1 MKVPARHPAA
11 GFTLVEL
18 VIGAGLMSLILAA
31 AYACLSAGLS
41 AQRLIEPRI
50 DAAQNARV
58 AIDRL
63 AADLRAACI
72 LSREAHFLGM
82 DRRLGDIE
90 ADNLDFA
97 THHHTPRRAG
107 EGDYCQVSYFLQPD
121 PDTGQFTLWRR
132 RHPAIGI
139 DPLAGGQREEVAT
152 GLRQLKFEY
161 YDGWEWFDTWG
172 DPEGS
177 GKRETS
183 ALAPSNLSGLPEAV
197 RITLAFDP
205 GPARRARNA
214 RSDTGPIEAPRQ
226 AASNEASAAEPPMV
240 FQTVVRLNLAR
251 RPSAASSGST
261 PAAQEGAPPSPAP
274 MFP

>member
-1 MKVPARHPAA
+1 MKSPASHPSA

-58 AIDRL
+58 AMDRI

-72 LSREAHFLGM
+72 LSKEAHFLGM

-97 THHHTPRRAG
+97 THHHTPARPG

-121 PDTGQFTLWRR
+121 PESSAFTLWRR
-132 RHPAIGI
+132 RHPAIGL
-139 DPLAGGQREEVAT
+139 DPLAGGQREVIAD

-183 ALAPSNLSGLPEAV
+183 ALAPTNLSGLPDAV
-197 RITLAFDP
+197 RITLAFDAA
-205 GPARRARNA
+205 PARRARTA
-214 RSDTGPIEAPRQ
+214 RSSAGPIEAPRQ
-226 AASNEASAAEPPMV
+226 AASNESSSAEPPMV

-251 RPSAASSGST
+251 RPSSTASGSSATAAPEGSPT
-261 PAAQEGAPPSPAP
+261 PSTP
-274 MFP
+274 MF